1 MIKNTKKIK
10 IIGAAFLLV
19 LASLPTVFG
28 MATNT
33 TALDGV
39 SGQVGFEVKN
49 IDETT
54 IEINVN
60 PQDFVFKSVKTEDG
74 IFATISLP
82 SYGFTYVKGEA
93 KLPIIRRMIEIPQ
106 ESNPEILV
114 TSISW
119 DDTTLDELNLPNR
132 IIPAQQS
139 VEKIPEPID
148 DFVVDEKYYSTDT
161 FMPETIAKIVET
173 GEIRSRRFALVEV
186 SPIQYKPATGEL
198 KIINS
203 CEIAINLPNSDMTKT
218 YEKINRYSSPSFE
231 KMFEVAFQNYGFYES
246 GIENRDQEGILI
258 IVYDS
263 FYEEIQPLVNLKTS
277 KGYDVTV
284 TKTSQIPGGPTKEN
298 IYDYI
303 EDAYNTWTIPPTYVL
318 LVGDTPQIPTY
329 SGTTGPSA
337 VDLYYVTV
345 DGSDYFPD
353 IYIGRFPGSQESQI
367 EAMVEKSVY
376 YETGNF
382 PLNEWIKKAAFLAS
396 TDNYQ
401 ISEGT
406 HNYVIDNFLN
416 PNGYTCDKL
425 YTVSYGATTQ
435 DVHDSINDG
444 RSLVAFSGHGS
455 PSGWGDGPSFYQSD
469 VQALMNEDMY
479 PFVCSHSCSTNTF
492 DDSECF
498 GETWLREADKGG
510 IGFWGASAS
519 TYWDEDDILEKAM
532 FQAWWEDDLEW
543 LGGMTDMGLI
553 YLYENYSGGGST
565 KYYFEAYNLNGDP
578 SLRLWSDDPNSPPE
592 IPEKP
597 DGPSEGV
604 QYGELTFSTS
614 TTDPEGEQIR
624 YGWDFD
630 EDDVVDKWT
639 NFYNSG
645 ETVYASH
652 IWEVPGVYDI
662 KVMAEDLNNRQSG
675 WSEPLTV
682 TIGENSA
689 PEKPTITG
697 PTSGKVGVP
706 LDFNVVTTD
715 PEGHDIYYMV
725 LWGDGNMED
734 YTGPYASGEEATF
747 SHVWSSVG
755 EFNIIVKAQDHF
767 GAKSPQN
774 NLELS
779 ITKNKAVTNPVFL
792 QLLEKLMDR
801 FPFIERLLLNLC

>member
-10 IIGAAFLLV
+10 IIGAAFLLI
-19 LASLPTVFG
+19 LASLPSVFG
-28 MATNT
+28 MVSNT
-33 TALDGV
+33 IKVDSVG
-39 SGQVGFEVKN
+39 GQVGFKVIN

-54 IEINVN
+54 IELTVN
-60 PQDFVFKSVKTEDG
+60 PQDFVFKSVKTEEG
-74 IFATISLP
+74 MFATITLP
-82 SYGFTYVKGEA
+82 NYGFTYVKGEA
-93 KLPIIRRMIEIPQ
+93 KLPIIRKMVEIPQ
-106 ESNPEILV
+106 GSNPDILV

-119 DDTTLDELNLPNR
+119 EDTTLNELLLPDK

-148 DFVVDEKYYSTDT
+148 DFVVDEKYYSTDA

-198 KIINS
+198 KIMNS
-203 CEIAINLPNSDMTKT
+203 CEITINLPNSDMAQT

-231 KMFEVAFQNYGFYES
+231 KMFEVAFQNYGFYEN
-246 GIENRDQEGILI
+246 GMENRDQEGILI
-258 IVYDS
+258 IVYDN
-263 FYEEIQPLVNLKTS
+263 FYDEIQPLANLKIS
-277 KGYDVTV
+277 KGYDTTV
-284 TKTSQIPGGPTKEN
+284 TKTSQIPGGPTKEK

-303 EDAYNTWTIPPTYVL
+303 EDAYDTWTIPPTYVL

-345 DGSDYFPD
+345 DGSDYIPD

-367 EAMVEKSVY
+367 EAMVEKTVY

-382 PLNEWIKKAAFLAS
+382 PSNEWIKKAAFLAS

-425 YTVSYGATTQ
+425 YTVTYGATTQ

-444 RSLVAFSGHGS
+444 RSLVVFSGHGS

-469 VQALMNEDMY
+469 VQALTNEDMY

-492 DDSECF
+492 DDPECF
-498 GETWLREADKGG
+498 GETWLREAGKGG

-645 ETVYASH
+645 ETVYVSH
-652 IWEVPGVYDI
+652 TWEETGEYDI
-662 KVMAEDLNNRQSG
+662 KVIAEDLNNRQSG

-682 TIGENSA
+682 TINENLA

-697 PTSGKVGVP
+697 PISGKVGVS
-706 LDFNVVTTD
+706 LDFTFVSTD
-715 PEGHDIYYMV
+715 PEGHDLYYMV
-725 LWGDGNMED
+725 LWGDGHMED

-747 SHVWSSVG
+747 SHVWSSAG
-755 EFNIIVKAQDHF
+755 EFDIIVKAKDQYE
-767 GAKSPQN
+767 AKSPQSQVK
-774 NLELS
+774 LW

-792 QLLEKLMDR
+792 QLLEKLMDQ
-801 FPFIERLLLNLC
+801 FPFIERFLLNL